1 MKNIKK
7 FLLFGMIVA
16 SLFGACQ
23 KNNKNEFNS
32 VYVNNEKNLVAT
44 ENILGVE
51 LELKGEYE
59 NINVNSDYL
68 YITEVKNGKTT
79 IAIAKKGREIS
90 VGEVILDL
98 NFANNIEFVLKS
110 VITESGMEELAL
122 DSGKFKRAGETL
134 LGDFNND
141 DKIDIV
147 DFNILKENYNK
158 TGTNICDIA
167 PATKGTGNW
176 SNLYAFSTPDAI
188 VNASDLAVLAN
199 NYGKTKPEA
208 VLLQGI
214 TVTGSSTA
222 FVGDTINI
230 TVNASYSNGTSNAIT
245 SEATF
250 VSSDPSVVAVEAGA
264 LKAKAK
270 GSAIITA
277 TYDGKTASHSI
288 TVNEKGSSGSGGEA
302 YNVEGYATNPNGQ
315 VGQNKTITGFSDW
328 SESMKIAQGLA
339 ADTPR
344 NWLGYHEYPDPDLY
358 ALFAAWDDTN
368 LYLMVEMPHIDEV
381 DTIDNDKSYAGSQ
394 FLPMGWA
401 LNTGKRA
408 TGNGLMADG
417 CNVWTEGEFFTFED
431 GVDTIIM
438 HHPRLKIG
446 TPGFFITDS
455 SGYFG
460 YEEDICLSF
469 TETGVVR
476 DIYFQQS
483 VSANIWAAVGSD
495 GNFGGKTS
503 SDMSTYT
510 LKDIKSGGTK
520 MTAYQITVPLASL
533 NIDKSYIETTG
544 ISVAVFSTYG
554 ESTMDVLPWDPSMVD
569 NALTPYSA
577 DPSSSSEKEDYD
589 KITAPLARVGK
600 K

>member
-7 FLLFGMIVA
+7 FLLLTTLIVA
-16 SLFGACQ
+16 LFASCQ
-23 KNNKNEFNS
+23 SDNKDEFNS
-32 VYVNNEKNLVAT
+32 VYVNKDKKLVAK
-44 ENILGVE
+44 EAILGVE
-51 LELKGEYE
+51 FEIKGEYE
-59 NINVNSDYL
+59 NIDINSDYL
-68 YITEVKNGKTT
+68 YISNVNNGNTT
-79 IAIAKKGREIS
+79 VAIAKKGEDINI
-90 VGEVILDL
+90 GDVILDL
-98 NFANNIEFVLKS
+98 SFATNAEIVLKD
-110 VITESGMEELAL
+110 VITESKMEKAVLN
-122 DSGKFKRAGETL
+122 SGKFKRAGETL

-141 DKIDIV
+141 EKIDIF
-147 DFNILKENYNK
+147 DFNIFKENYNK

-176 SNLYAFSTPDAI
+176 ASLYAFSTPDAI

-328 SESMKIAQGLA
+328 SESMKIAQGIA

-358 ALFAAWDDTN
+358 ALFAAWDSTN
-368 LYLMVEMPHIDEV
+368 LYLMVEIPHIDEV

-417 CNVWTEGEFFTFED
+417 CNVWTKGKFFTFED

-438 HHPRLKIG
+438 HHPRLNIG

-455 SGYFG
+455 NGYFG

-469 TETGVVR
+469 KETGVVR

-554 ESTMDVLPWDPSMVD
+554 ESTMDVLPWDPSMID
-569 NALTPYSA
+569 NATTEYSA
-577 DPSSSSEKEDYD
+577 DSSTSAEKEDYD
-589 KITAPLARVGK
+589 KITVPLARVGK
-600 K
+600 